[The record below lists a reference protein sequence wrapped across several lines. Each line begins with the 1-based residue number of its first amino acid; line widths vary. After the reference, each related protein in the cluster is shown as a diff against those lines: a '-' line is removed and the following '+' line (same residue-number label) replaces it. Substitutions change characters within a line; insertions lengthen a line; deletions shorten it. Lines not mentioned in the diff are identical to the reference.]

1 MNFEELKDSI
11 PDYAKDLRLNLSSL
25 RTPIPGMTETQVL
38 GCMLACAINAKVPA
52 LVQAVFNE
60 AQGLLRPEDIAGAQ
74 TAAAIMA
81 MNNVY
86 YRFLDQSGRED
97 YAQARA
103 NLRMNGMVSQP
114 AHKADFELWSL
125 AVSAMNGCSTC
136 IKSHR
141 AKLEEEGIEAEVIRQ
156 GARIA
161 AVIQAVA
168 VVLTSQD
175 VMAAAVVAE
184 AA

>member
-38 GCMLACAINAKVPA
+38 GCMLACAIAAKNPL
-52 LVQAVFNE
+52 LVQAVYDE
-60 AQGLLRPEDIAGAQ
+60 AQSQLRPEDIAGAQ
-74 TAAAIMA
+74 TAAVLMA

-86 YRFLDQSGRED
+86 YRFLDQSGHED
-97 YAQARA
+97 YGKARV

-114 AHKADFELWSL
+114 AHAADFELWSL

-136 IKSHR
+136 VKSHR
-141 AKLEEEGIEAEVIRQ
+141 AKLEEEGVDPEIIRQ

-168 VVLTSQD
+168 TVLTSQD
-175 VMAAAVVAE
+175 IMIAPQIAE